1 MKMINGLVNFHL
13 FLSVWRLGVP
23 WIKIKFPDPGKYSCF
38 KISIMVGKK
47 EVVLGEQVPVLKES
61 FFNGTLWYRWK
72 SGVSCLSPAFLAE
85 TERHTSTIL
94 MWRP

>member
-38 KISIMVGKK
+38 KISIMVEKIRGSI
-47 EVVLGEQVPVLKES
+47 G
-61 FFNGTLWYRWK
+61 RK
-72 SGVSCLSPAFLAE
+72 SCSL
-85 TERHTSTIL
+85 ERTIIF
-94 MWRP
+94 

>member
-38 KISIMVGKK
+38 KISIMVEKIRGSIGRKI
-47 EVVLGEQVPVLKES
+47 
-61 FFNGTLWYRWK
+61 
-72 SGVSCLSPAFLAE
+72 LS
-85 TERHTSTIL
+85 
-94 MWRP
+94 

>member
-47 EVVLGEQVPVLKES
+47 GGSIGRTSSSLERIIFQWD
-61 FFNGTLWYRWK
+61 TL
-72 SGVSCLSPAFLAE
+72 V
-85 TERHTSTIL
+85 
-94 MWRP
+94 